1 VLLQLRDA
9 CEQRHIVLGLPLY
22 DAPTTHVGSA
32 KMDRDG
38 TMHWPCMFLYDEY
51 GTSDFVAQFCELH
64 TFRQQL
70 EVSAGCPVRVAKV
83 RWVVVDLGS
92 WLRPQVVLPDAG
104 APAPWDVDGA
114 YRVSNVDVYYVERAT
129 QALPKELT
137 FLSEGDRRLLDLTV
151 RRMLEAS
158 GLWPRAATAYLSVRV
173 RWCLCRAGGCGG

>member
-1 VLLQLRDA
+1 MLVLLQLRDA

-70 EVSAGCPVRVAKV
+70 EVGAGCPVCVAKSGGWWLTLV
-83 RWVVVDLGS
+83 AGCARRSYSLMPVPQLLGT
-92 WLRPQVVLPDAG
+92 WMAR
-104 APAPWDVDGA
+104 
-114 YRVSNVDVYYVERAT
+114 
-129 QALPKELT
+129 
-137 FLSEGDRRLLDLTV
+137 TV
-151 RRMLEAS
+151 CPTWMC
-158 GLWPRAATAYLSVRV
+158 TM
-173 RWCLCRAGGCGG
+173 